1 MEDISKTYT
10 IQWVGPFPNLKKM
23 REYLNDPNT
32 CHKSLFSF
40 YYFCGNKN
48 KKGYRNDYLYRYFG
62 IHKKGN
68 GIEQRLNTAHEHYRD
83 FKENENL
90 CIWIGAFSS
99 ENYQTG
105 QNIEDVETL
114 FLLSYRKGWFTE
126 NEKKVKASPKESICI
141 INLWYKRN
149 EERWQR
155 KKKEISFIDDVLIY
169 DRESGR
175 ILTGN
180 LRRM

>member
-1 MEDISKTYT
+1 MKKIKSLY
-10 IQWVGPFPNLKKM
+10 IHIPFCNHICHYCDFAKLQYFSMFIDP
-23 REYLNDPNT
+23 YLN
-32 CHKSLFSF
+32 KL
-40 YYFCGNKN
+40 
-48 KKGYRNDYLYRYFG
+48 
-62 IHKKGN
+62 
-68 GIEQRLNTAHEHYRD
+68 
-83 FKENENL
+83 KEEL
-90 CIWIGAFSS
+90 DS
-99 ENYQTG
+99 Y
-105 QNIEDVETL
+105 NIEDVETL
-114 FLLSYRKGWFTE
+114 FLSSYRKGWFTE